1 MYISSLAISVKSP
14 NIVSI
19 YNKNMGGVDKL
30 DGLIALYRIFF
41 RNRKWYHRIVW
52 HLIDICVCNAWLI
65 YRRDFDAAAKY
76 RAHCSGTISIIF
88 LIMM

>member
-1 MYISSLAISVKSP
+1 
-14 NIVSI
+14 
-19 YNKNMGGVDKL
+19 MGGVDKL

-65 YRRDFDAAAKY
+65 YRRDFDAAAKN
-76 RAHCSGTISIIF
+76 RAHCSGKSISIY
-88 LIMM
+88 LIQFKLSISLVLRSSKNAIQ